1 MNLIVASDS
10 CSSKVDKML
19 SFFKGVNFETKRLLK
34 WSAFLLKSGSNLLF
48 ITSSGING
56 TFFSIV
62 ECF

>member
-19 SFFKGVNFETKRLLK
+19 SFFKGVNFEAKRLLK
-34 WSAFLLKSGSNLLF
+34 GFAFLLKSGFNLLF

-56 TFFSIV
+56 TFLPL
-62 ECF
+62 